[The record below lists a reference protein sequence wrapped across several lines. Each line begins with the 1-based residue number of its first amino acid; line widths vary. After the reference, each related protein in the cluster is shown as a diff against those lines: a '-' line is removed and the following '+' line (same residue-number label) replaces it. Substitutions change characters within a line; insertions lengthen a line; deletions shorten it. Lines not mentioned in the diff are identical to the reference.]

1 MTLRYEGKQP
11 VGLDWSAIDRGDHDP
26 TRWGLAERPKTEAAE
41 RPGKG
46 RPGVARLDPA
56 IEHRII
62 RLYRDDQMSG
72 KEVALAVGVQSATVF
87 KVLNRN
93 GVKTRTK
100 AEGMALSRT
109 EAARRER
116 RRSTGQF
123 Q

>member
-11 VGLDWSAIDRGDHDP
+11 IGLDWSAIDRGDHDP
-26 TRWGLAERPKTEAAE
+26 TRWGLPEQRKAEPKDS
-41 RPGKG
+41 PGKG

-56 IEHRII
+56 VERKII

-72 KEVALAVGVQSATVF
+72 KETARACGVQSATVF
-87 KVLNRN
+87 KVLARN
-93 GVKTRTK
+93 GVPSRTK
-100 AEGMALSRT
+100 TEGMALSRT